1 MNFCEKCGAKL
12 RPEQKF
18 CEQCGAPVSSAPTS
32 NKEQVQNKSQS
43 ASQEREATSKTHT
56 QTATVSSAEHE
67 RLQKQYAALESRL
80 KAERQNNK
88 VSPVSLYPGTLQPG
102 FTICEG

>member
-18 CEQCGAPVSSAPTS
+18 CEQCGAPVSSVPTS
-32 NKEQVQNKSQS
+32 NKEQAQDKSQS
-43 ASQEREATSKTHT
+43 ANQEREAARKAHDHP
-56 QTATVSSAEHE
+56 ATVSSVEHE

-80 KAERQNNK
+80 KAER
-88 VSPVSLYPGTLQPG
+88 
-102 FTICEG
+102 